1 MEERINP
8 LKVVGIVLASILG
21 FLLLFGFKTVGT
33 GERAVLVT
41 RGEVTGK
48 LFEEGWYVI
57 TPFVQSLRYFDVKS
71 QLDTVKAEAAS
82 ADLQDVSVELAVQFR
97 IEGDKVAD
105 IARTIGTERQLKE
118 KIIDPAVQETT
129 KAATAR
135 FVVADII
142 QKRPAVKLAIEE
154 GLITRLSAY
163 GVVLEELS
171 IKNIEFSEVFT
182 NAIEQKQVAEQKKLQ
197 AKFQADAVIAEA
209 QGKAKEQELLQ
220 KALSKT
226 PELLT
231 RLWIEKWDGHLPTYM
246 GSGTPLLNLGL
257 VK

>member
-1 MEERINP
+1 MMEVTTNN
-8 LKVVGIVLASILG
+8 KVFWVQLGLACFGVLAV
-21 FLLLFGFKTVGT
+21 FFLLFGFRTVGT

-48 LFEEGWYVI
+48 FYEEGWYVI

-97 IEGDKVAD
+97 IDSDKVAD
-105 IARTIGTERQLKE
+105 IAGTIGTERQLKE

-129 KAATAR
+129 KAATAK

-142 QKRPAVKLAIEE
+142 QKRAEVKLAIEE
-154 GLITRLSAY
+154 GLIARLSAY

-171 IKNIEFSEVFT
+171 IKNIEFSKAYTE
-182 NAIEQKQVAEQKKLQ
+182 AIEQ
-197 AKFQADAVIAEA
+197 
-209 QGKAKEQELLQ
+209 
-220 KALSKT
+220 
-226 PELLT
+226 
-231 RLWIEKWDGHLPTYM
+231 
-246 GSGTPLLNLGL
+246 
-257 VK
+257 

>member
-1 MEERINP
+1 MC
-8 LKVVGIVLASILG
+8 S
-21 FLLLFGFKTVGT
+21 
-33 GERAVLVT
+33 
-41 RGEVTGK
+41 
-48 LFEEGWYVI
+48 
-57 TPFVQSLRYFDVKS
+57 S
-71 QLDTVKAEAAS
+71 
-82 ADLQDVSVELAVQFR
+82 DL
-97 IEGDKVAD
+97 
-105 IARTIGTERQLKE
+105 
-118 KIIDPAVQETT
+118 
-129 KAATAR
+129 
-135 FVVADII
+135 
-142 QKRPAVKLAIEE
+142 
-154 GLITRLSAY
+154 
-163 GVVLEELS
+163 LEELS